1 MQGVLE
7 QGTKLTKMGADMGLM
22 TKAMGMANAGND
34 KARQADT
41 ANALVPAKKKARA
54 KLGKLYSW
62 GSGDYGRLGHGDN
75 LNQKLPKAV
84 DVLRDKDVRKFACG
98 ARHCIALGSD
108 GTVYSWGYGGD
119 GLGAGA
125 QHNLQDAAATAAESL
140 TEKLAVAA
148 ARAAHVE
155 ARRVAA

>member
-62 GSGDYGRLGHGDN
+62 GSGDYGRLSASSVEGVSFH
-75 LNQKLPKAV
+75 
-84 DVLRDKDVRKFACG
+84 
-98 ARHCIALGSD
+98 AL
-108 GTVYSWGYGGD
+108 V
-119 GLGAGA
+119 
-125 QHNLQDAAATAAESL
+125 
-140 TEKLAVAA
+140 
-148 ARAAHVE
+148 
-155 ARRVAA
+155 RVARTAH